1 MRWPL
6 VVAAAAWC
14 ACPGPP
20 APTPD
25 AGPVAS
31 PRDAG
36 PSRCGPGTFESTSG
50 ACQPAGWTACDGGF
64 GRAADG
70 WSCQTLPETCATGTH
85 AVPGRCFEAGWKTC
99 PTGFELEASGEAC
112 TPVLPSSP
120 CTGATRAALGATA
133 CVPIGDCA
141 APFPPSAAT
150 IFVEPDG
157 GAGPTRFGSL
167 AAALVAAPAG
177 ATIAIAD
184 GTWRETLRPT
194 KPVTLVGRCPA
205 RVTLIGSPALEVIGT
220 RGVRVE
226 GVTVRDSLLA
236 ARLEAGAQLTL
247 RRVVLEGNE
256 RSAVQALDRSTEVTL
271 DEVVVRDTRA
281 DTVSNTFGQG
291 VALGAGAR
299 VVMSNV
305 ELRNNGETGLFLNQA
320 GTSGALSN
328 VVVSATRPRA
338 STGRLGWGISVQAG
352 ATLTAERVVLDGN
365 RAVGLLVAQR
375 GSRATLTDVVVR
387 DVAAGADNA
396 GTPVGLGVSVQGA
409 TLSWTGGLV
418 ERIAGGFLDV
428 QGVDGVA
435 TLSNVSARTSLP
447 GPAVRFGVQARN
459 GAGLTLERVDV
470 GGAPQSGVLA
480 IDPGSRVTLADVR
493 VHDVDGAGVRAQ
505 EGRVTGAGLRV
516 ERASV
521 SGLLAQRRGVLS
533 VERCALVGVADGGFG
548 ASASEGGSL
557 SVSDGVVTGATT
569 AGVYVRDVGTTA
581 ALSRLEVRDTRR
593 DGNGEFGQGV
603 LVESGAT
610 ADLEDVA
617 VVRAATAGLQV
628 QEAGS
633 ALSAR
638 RVTVQSTQPNAQG
651 TRGRG
656 VNVSFGATFTATETA
671 FLDNQQVGVFVFEA
685 RVELVDSFVQG
696 TRADPDGRYGN
707 GVQALTDGVL
717 LVTRGA
723 IDGSAGLGAA
733 FAEAAGVVDGARLS
747 RNAVGLH
754 TQDGSTLEEK
764 PAPAMLGR
772 RQVVVTPATT
782 FVGNDARTGA
792 EQVPVPPR

>member
-1 MRWPL
+1 MRWAFL
-6 VVAAAAWC
+6 FAAAAWC
-14 ACPGPP
+14 ACAEPTTPGV
-20 APTPD
+20 D
-25 AGPVAS
+25 AGPAATS
-31 PRDAG
+31 RDSG
-36 PSRCGPGTFESTSG
+36 PSRCTAGAFESASG

-64 GRAADG
+64 ERAADG
-70 WSCQTLPETCATGTH
+70 WSCLTSPETCPAGTA
-85 AVPGRCFEAGWKTC
+85 AVPGRCFSAGWNAC
-99 PTGFELEASGEAC
+99 PAGFTLQTSGEAC
-112 TPVLPSSP
+112 VPVLPAAA
-120 CTGATRAALGATA
+120 CTGSTRAALDSTTCAP
-133 CVPIGDCA
+133 VGDCA
-141 APFPPSAAT
+141 APFPPSAASL
-150 IFVEPDG
+150 FVEPDA
-157 GAGPTRFGSL
+157 GAGPVRFGSIS
-167 AAALVAAPAG
+167 AALAAAPAG

-205 RVTLIGSPALEVIGT
+205 RVTLIGAPALEIIGT
-220 RGVRVE
+220 RGVVVE

-236 ARLEAGAQLTL
+236 ARLESGGQLTL

-271 DEVVVRDTRA
+271 DEVVVRGTRA
-281 DTVSNTFGQG
+281 DSTSGTFGQG

-305 ELRNNGETGLFLNQA
+305 ELRDNGETGVFLNQA
-320 GTSGALSN
+320 GTSGALTN
-328 VVVSATRPRA
+328 VVISATRPRA
-338 STGRLGWGISVQAG
+338 STGRLGWGLSVQAG

-387 DVAAGADNA
+387 DVGAGADNA
-396 GTPVGLGVSVQGA
+396 GTPVGLGVSVQGGA
-409 TLSWTGGLV
+409 LSWTGGLI
-418 ERIAGGFLDV
+418 ERVAGGFLDV
-428 QGVDGVA
+428 QGVDGTA
-435 TLSNVSARTSLP
+435 TVSNVTARTSLP
-447 GPAVRFGVQARN
+447 GPAARFGVQARN
-459 GAGLTLERVDV
+459 GASLTLERCDI
-470 GGAPQSGVLA
+470 GDAPESGVLA
-480 IDPGSRVTLADVR
+480 INPGSRVTLSDVR
-493 VHDVDGAGVRAQ
+493 IHDVDGAGVRAQ
-505 EGRVTGAGLRV
+505 EGRVSSVGLRV
-516 ERASV
+516 ERAQL
-521 SGLLAQRRGVLS
+521 SGLLVQRQGVLQ
-533 VERCALVGVADGGFG
+533 VERCAVIGAADGGHG
-548 ASASEGGSL
+548 ASAGEGGSL
-557 SVSDGVVTGATT
+557 SVSDCLMAGATT
-569 AGVYVRDVGTTA
+569 AGVYLRDVGTTA

-593 DGNGEFGQGV
+593 DANGEFGQGV

-633 ALSAR
+633 SLVAR

-656 VNVSFGATFTATETA
+656 VNVSFGATLTASETA
-671 FLDNQQVGVFVFEA
+671 FLDNQQVGVFVFDA
-685 RVELVDSFVQG
+685 RVELIDSFVQG

-717 LVTRGA
+717 TVTRGA

-733 FAEAAGVVDGARLS
+733 FAEAAGVIDGARLS
-747 RNAVGLH
+747 RNGIGIH

-772 RQVVVTPATT
+772 RQVVVTPATV